1 MFKVTKLIHFCY
13 GHRLLHYEGKCRTLH
28 GHNARVEIDLS
39 SSELDHRG
47 MVVDFNEIKE
57 KLQSWIDST
66 WDHKLLLN
74 SEDLLIPQL
83 KALQEPF
90 VAIEGNPTAEA
101 LARLVFEQ
109 ARKLRFPITEVRLW
123 ETPTSFATYGSYA
136 TFAG

>member
-39 SSELDHRG
+39 RSQLDHRG

-101 LARLVFEQ
+101 LARLVFLP
-109 ARKLRFPITEVRLW
+109 A
-123 ETPTSFATYGSYA
+123 
-136 TFAG
+136 